1 MAKQTSTPGSKPR
14 KIRQLGPF
22 EAFQSALFQL
32 DLYCGTTIIC
42 RYAIPENLRDP
53 SVHDKLVDF
62 WERAVADT
70 VLQHP
75 LLQVGIVG
83 RDSKHPAWVQLD
95 HIDLSQHIEW
105 RVFDNLESYEATFDK
120 TLKEEIDTKFASP
133 ETRPGW
139 RVIVSRLSA
148 ENLLDVF
155 FVWSHTNTDGTGGK
169 LFHETLLQSLNKLQ
183 NESSESTLD
192 NHLVKTTATAQ
203 NLPPPQDTVGKF
215 SFTPQF
221 TAAMLWKEFKP
232 QIFATKK
239 PPHKLLAPL
248 HLTQTGTQSRRL
260 SIDNATLQNVL
271 AACRTHK
278 TTLTGLLHGI
288 TLVSLVNLYKEEA
301 PTELISE
308 SPLNLRRFLP
318 SRPPAFPEFEPSKAI
333 GNFVTKMDHI
343 YDETLVSKIQGLA
356 RGASTESETIAAL
369 EDVMWSVSK
378 TVRQELKD
386 KLDMGLKNELC
397 GLMKLVGDY
406 RGYFKDQM
414 KKPRDSSWLVTN
426 LGVID
431 GGLSAGT
438 NSETA
443 QSWSIERA
451 HFSIGANL
459 ISSNLSIC
467 PVAVKGGPLVIGFS
481 WQDEAVDNKLGEGA
495 VAGIDAWLKH
505 IGSKQQKV

>member
-1 MAKQTSTPGSKPR
+1 MSVEGSTPGSKPR
-14 KIRQLGPF
+14 ILRRLGPF
-22 EAFQSALFQL
+22 EAFQSAMFQL
-32 DLYCGTTIIC
+32 DLYCGTTVIC

-53 SVHDKLVDF
+53 SLQGKLAGF

-70 VLQHP
+70 ILQHP
-75 LLQVGIVG
+75 LLQVGIIG
-83 RDSKHPAWVQLD
+83 RDSKHPSWVQLD

-105 RVFDNLESYEATFDK
+105 RIFDNLESYDTTFDK
-120 TLKEEIDTKFASP
+120 TLKEQVDTAYASP

-139 RVIVSRLSA
+139 RVIVSRLNA
-148 ENLLDVF
+148 ENLLDVI
-155 FVWSHTNTDGTGGK
+155 FVWNHSNTDGTGGK
-169 LFHETLLQSLNKLQ
+169 LFHETLLQSLNKLRD
-183 NESSESTLD
+183 ESIESTLD
-192 NHLVKTTATAQ
+192 SHLVKTTATTQ
-203 NLPPPQDTVGKF
+203 NLPPPQDVVGKF

-221 TAAMLWKEFKP
+221 TVAMLWKEFKP
-232 QIFATKK
+232 QMFAHKIS
-239 PPHKLLAPL
+239 PHKLLAPL
-248 HLTQTGTQSRRL
+248 YLTQTGTQSRRL
-260 SIDNATLQNVL
+260 TIDNATLQNVL
-271 AACRTHK
+271 AACRTRK

-288 TLVSLVNLYKEEA
+288 TLVSLVSLYKEEA
-301 PTELISE
+301 PTEIISE

-343 YDETLVSKIQGLA
+343 HDEALVSKIQGLA
-356 RGASTESETIAAL
+356 RGANTESETIAAL

-414 KKPRDSSWLVTN
+414 KKPREASWLVTN

-431 GGLSAGT
+431 GGLSDGT
-438 NSETA
+438 NPE
-443 QSWSIERA
+443 SWSIERA
-451 HFSIGANL
+451 HFSLGANL
-459 ISSNLSIC
+459 VGSNLSIS

-481 WQDEAVDNKLGEGA
+481 WQDEAVDNKLGDSA
-495 VAGIDAWLKH
+495 VVGIETWLKH
-505 IGSKQQKV
+505 IGSKK